1 MEEPVTKLKPKAARP
16 KRTFDKEADIGPD
29 PTEPTEGT
37 SVASEDTEGGEDA
50 PEPPEDKE
58 EGTEAG
64 TEGTAK
70 PKPKAKRPPMAVNK
84 APTVGLKAFQPDLSK
99 LQSLNETPEFL
110 RVVLYGDGGV
120 GKSTSLATLAK
131 RGRIAVVDTEASLR
145 ASALRKLGI
154 PTDNILRWT
163 DWSHDGLEQ
172 FYVTVKAELEADP
185 NAFFAVGIDTGTAL
199 VHFLVEEAVR
209 TSMATPAM
217 QKNHPNRSPLDVF
230 QDDYGTMT
238 EMIKS
243 TITRKLFQL
252 PCHVVIICHSTRR
265 ENEDGLIRVGPAMPP
280 AAGQALF
287 TYSDWVLQMTREEKG
302 KNNESVRFIRAAPKG
317 QIEAKDRYN
326 VLQPVEENKHLLEL
340 IEFWEESQ

>member
-1 MEEPVTKLKPKAARP
+1 MTIIAGPCVLETLEQALQIGRTVHELCTRQGMPYVFKAS
-16 KRTFDKEADIGPD
+16 FDKANRSSIRSPRGPGIE
-29 PTEPTEGT
+29 T
-37 SVASEDTEGGEDA
+37 
-50 PEPPEDKE
+50 
-58 EGTEAG
+58 
-64 TEGTAK
+64 
-70 PKPKAKRPPMAVNK
+70 
-84 APTVGLKAFQPDLSK
+84 GLKW
-99 LQSLNETPEFL
+99 
-110 RVVLYGDGGV
+110 
-120 GKSTSLATLAK
+120 LA
-131 RGRIAVVDTEASLR
+131 
-145 ASALRKLGI
+145 
-154 PTDNILRWT
+154 
-163 DWSHDGLEQ
+163 
-172 FYVTVKAELEADP
+172 TVKAELEADP

-217 QKNHPNRSPLDVF
+217 QNNHPNRSPLDVF